1 MKETEETYLAAAVY
15 GLTKTLS
22 QRKKRERNLQ
32 MLGEV
37 WTLCFMTLMTCL
49 LLEINAEL
57 FLMK

>member
-1 MKETEETYLAAAVY
+1 MEETEDTYLAAAVY

-37 WTLCFMTLMTCL
+37 WTLCFM
-49 LLEINAEL
+49 I
-57 FLMK
+57 LMKCTVRDKC